1 MKASWPRFSYCWLL
15 AFALYLWIFAVSTQA
30 FPVPLSSSTTDNSLY
45 ADNQQPPS
53 QQQKF
58 SLQNTE
64 DSNKRVQHESSTE
77 PGEYR
82 VNVSHFSQLLTSHLL
97 FEHLENTY
105 LLVSK
110 KISLFFQDTI
120 QLTAKLPE
128 QLVINS
134 SSSVDVQILK
144 HQLRGAVAAYIE
156 DRVPAMWNM
165 HASAL
170 DKTSLQSFIEYTVIR
185 LCQTKDKYDQ
195 DEVITSS
202 IIDDDNDDQDDDFTQ
217 YNKYLEQQKQQEGHQ
232 TTDSEIVLTVSNVCL
247 NANSGLLFS
256 ALEGYIGK
264 HIRQAMSD
272 MVSSNNLPHLYS
284 ATRAQVKG
292 VLAHFNSYILVSSG
306 VQLELTLSPQDA
318 LSISNDYSWLF
329 KTSTVDEI
337 LTTVAHWANE
347 DTAGGEEEGEE
358 GEEGVEGD
366 PVKNSSSQNMLLV
379 HSIQTFANIAQY
391 S

>member
-1 MKASWPRFSYCWLL
+1 
-15 AFALYLWIFAVSTQA
+15 
-30 FPVPLSSSTTDNSLY
+30 
-45 ADNQQPPS
+45 
-53 QQQKF
+53 
-58 SLQNTE
+58 
-64 DSNKRVQHESSTE
+64 
-77 PGEYR
+77 

-170 DKTSLQSFIEYTVIR
+170 DKTSLQSFIEYT
-185 LCQTKDKYDQ
+185 
-195 DEVITSS
+195 
-202 IIDDDNDDQDDDFTQ
+202 
-217 YNKYLEQQKQQEGHQ
+217 EGHQ

-347 DTAGGEEEGEE
+347 D
-358 GEEGVEGD
+358 
-366 PVKNSSSQNMLLV
+366 
-379 HSIQTFANIAQY
+379 
-391 S
+391 